1 VSGPDHSAF
10 RHALAQFPT
19 GVTVVIGQSPSRK
32 TPVGLTVSSFNSV
45 SLSPPLV
52 LWSIS
57 SHSQHLDAFAVGQAH
72 RIHVLAHNQQELA
85 LRFAQSGRDKFEGI
99 PLRYG
104 QRPADEQTMQ
114 SGQAKAPAFA
124 PPCEAISLESVPLL
138 AHCSARFDCI
148 TDVIHSAGDHCV
160 VIARVLY
167 FEASD
172 HEPLIFAQGGFFG
185 LSKR

>member
-1 VSGPDHSAF
+1 
-10 RHALAQFPT
+10 
-19 GVTVVIGQSPSRK
+19 
-32 TPVGLTVSSFNSV
+32 
-45 SLSPPLV
+45 
-52 LWSIS
+52 
-57 SHSQHLDAFAVGQAH
+57 
-72 RIHVLAHNQQELA
+72 
-85 LRFAQSGRDKFEGI
+85 I